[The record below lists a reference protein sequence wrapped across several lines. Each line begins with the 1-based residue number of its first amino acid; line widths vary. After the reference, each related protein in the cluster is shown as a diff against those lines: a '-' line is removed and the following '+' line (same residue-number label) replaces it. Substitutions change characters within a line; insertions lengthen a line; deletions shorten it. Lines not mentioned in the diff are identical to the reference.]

1 MIFIYFHW
9 IDNSLQ
15 ILSVKRGNCN
25 SLLWGWQFFL
35 LELAK
40 IIWLLRGLL
49 CHQIL
54 WKLVHNLFQMEIRAT
69 ASLIRCRLCKIEI
82 ETLQNPPPSRWPGD
96 DFLTTGDRICLLEA
110 DAADIAEVGEVTW
123 RIHLLLTSFQD
134 SWYLCHTSQGC
145 AIKRS
150 IFSDVALNRVTH
162 RDIIRD
168 ALLYQ
173 FCSSAAFDLSFW
185 TFGRKYTLNYTLNIP
200 FTK

>member
-1 MIFIYFHW
+1 MGVAVFFIRTSKNHLASERITLPSNFVKVGPQSLPDGNQSNSQPHQMQVVQNW
-9 IDNSLQ
+9 NWDATKSTALQMAGWRFFDNRWQ
-15 ILSVKRGNCN
+15 N
-25 SLLWGWQFFL
+25 LLW
-35 LELAK
+35 
-40 IIWLLRGLL
+40 R
-49 CHQIL
+49 
-54 WKLVHNLFQMEIRAT
+54 
-69 ASLIRCRLCKIEI
+69 
-82 ETLQNPPPSRWPGD
+82 
-96 DFLTTGDRICLLEA
+96 EA

-173 FCSSAAFDLSFW
+173 FCSSAALDLSFW